1 MGRYDHC
8 SKEELLRI
16 VAELEAENNRL
27 KAAEDQKTENSKR
40 KGGVNPLSVVFGK
53 NTHRK
58 FSTRCPTC

>member
-40 KGGVNPLSVVFGK
+40 KGGG
-53 NTHRK
+53 
-58 FSTRCPTC
+58 